1 MYLVITAVSKLGNTK
16 HSHSRIQL
24 LEISL
29 YQISLRDLVKNC
41 SSSAISRNEVSLGLE
56 WAIVDLPN
64 HLDGIYGAVIGWDSS
79 AFSGSIRGFIL
90 GCWHPAQKR
99 LEFCFVAEDLRTI
112 RLGAQSTAQHPSL
125 IFAVLT
131 RRHPTYPSPH
141 HLSRALTPSYPTSSP
156 QALLHSIPSPI
167 PTTSPIL
174 TPPPY
179 PPTPAPIPTSLT
191 PFSPHLSASP
201 HSIFTTTGDH
211 GVRMG

>member
-1 MYLVITAVSKLGNTK
+1 M
-16 HSHSRIQL
+16 
-24 LEISL
+24 
-29 YQISLRDLVKNC
+29 
-41 SSSAISRNEVSLGLE
+41 
-56 WAIVDLPN
+56 PN

-141 HLSRALTPSYPTSSP
+141 HLSRALTPSYPT
-156 QALLHSIPSPI
+156 
-167 PTTSPIL
+167 
-174 TPPPY
+174 TPPHRRVFLKLAVAHVHNP
-179 PPTPAPIPTSLT
+179 
-191 PFSPHLSASP
+191 SAALFLWIRKVLHP
-201 HSIFTTTGDH
+201 LL
-211 GVRMG
+211 